1 MSSLS
6 DSKTSSLQW
15 AIDELSKQRE
25 ALDAKL
31 KVALKRD
38 ETQAL
43 IDEVMAQRKALEKRI
58 SALEDGLKAS
68 SDLVDVPCDELES
81 EMQKIDEKLDIAKER
96 LHTIEQE
103 EYLEELGKSLNR
115 TNPDKEDPSSSL
127 SIQPDTSSIEDL
139 GLVPPVE
146 KVSSTSSS
154 PTTHFSAE
162 SEVSD
167 SASVFTQA
175 KPMKASNRLPNQEVQ
190 TEESSTTV
198 TVEQPESLSKQSVL
212 SLEETAKHL
221 GIEPDFLTEKAM
233 NAILRMIARNGGK
246 LTFPLEVDQID

>member
-1 MSSLS
+1 MTKDGKNKLN
-6 DSKTSSLQW
+6 SLQW

-25 ALDAKL
+25 DLDAKL

-38 ETQAL
+38 ETHAL
-43 IDEVMAQRKALEKRI
+43 IEEVMAQRKALEKRI

-198 TVEQPESLSKQSVL
+198 TVEQPESLSKQSVF

>member
-1 MSSLS
+1 MSA
-6 DSKTSSLQW
+6 SKTNSLHW
-15 AIDELSKQRE
+15 AISELSKQRE
-25 ALDAKL
+25 DLDAKL
-31 KVALKRD
+31 KIAHKRD
-38 ETQAL
+38 ETNAL
-43 IDEVMAQRKALEKRI
+43 IEEVMAQRKALEKRI

-146 KVSSTSSS
+146 KVSSTSAS

-175 KPMKASNRLPNQEVQ
+175 KPMKTSNRLPNQEVQ